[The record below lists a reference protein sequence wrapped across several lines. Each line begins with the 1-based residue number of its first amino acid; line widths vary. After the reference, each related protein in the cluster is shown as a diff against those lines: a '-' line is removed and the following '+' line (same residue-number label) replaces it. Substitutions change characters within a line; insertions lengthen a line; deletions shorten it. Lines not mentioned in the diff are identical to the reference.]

1 MRMTFWGATETVT
14 GSKFLIEARGTRL
27 LVDCGLFQGLKQLR
41 ARNRAPLPI
50 DPEDLD
56 AVVLTHAHL
65 DHSGY
70 LPVLCKRGFTGPIYA
85 TPGTRALCGVL
96 LPDAGFLQE
105 EEARYA
111 NRKGYSKHRP
121 ALPLY
126 TAEDGERCLAQFR
139 ELTVGAELEIGALR
153 VSVTPAGHILGAACV
168 RVSDG
173 RRSVIITGDV
183 GRPEAPVMRP
193 PAPLPAADVLVLEST
208 YGDRRHAPED
218 PMDAL
223 ADIVTRVAGRG
234 GVVVVPAFAVGRAQ
248 TVLHLLVSGMRRG
261 LMPELPI
268 YLNSPMAIRATDI
281 LLKAPD
287 EHRLTPDDC
296 RALAEQVRYVREAEE
311 SRALN
316 ARSGPMIIVSAS
328 GMATGGRVLHH
339 LKAFAPDPKNAVLF
353 TGFQAAGTRGQ
364 ALVAGA
370 SEIKIHGEYVPVR
383 AEIDNLDSL
392 SSHADYAE
400 LVDWLRAGACVPET
414 TYLVHGEP
422 AAQDALRRHLS
433 DFLGWRAV
441 IPSYGESVTI
451 DSP

>member
-1 MRMTFWGATETVT
+1 
-14 GSKFLIEARGTRL
+14 
-27 LVDCGLFQGLKQLR
+27 
-41 ARNRAPLPI
+41 
-50 DPEDLD
+50 
-56 AVVLTHAHL
+56 
-65 DHSGY
+65 
-70 LPVLCKRGFTGPIYA
+70 
-85 TPGTRALCGVL
+85 
-96 LPDAGFLQE
+96 
-105 EEARYA
+105 
-111 NRKGYSKHRP
+111 
-121 ALPLY
+121 
-126 TAEDGERCLAQFR
+126 
-139 ELTVGAELEIGALR
+139 
-153 VSVTPAGHILGAACV
+153 
-168 RVSDG
+168 
-173 RRSVIITGDV
+173 
-183 GRPEAPVMRP
+183 
-193 PAPLPAADVLVLEST
+193 
-208 YGDRRHAPED
+208 
-218 PMDAL
+218 
-223 ADIVTRVAGRG
+223 
-234 GVVVVPAFAVGRAQ
+234 VVPAFAVGRAQ

-287 EHRLTPDDC
+287 EHKLTPEDC
-296 RALAEQVRYVREAEE
+296 RALAERVRYVREAEE

-316 ARSGPMIIVSAS
+316 ARSGPMVIVSAS

-364 ALVAGA
+364 AMIAGA

-433 DFLGWRAV
+433 DFLGWHAV
-441 IPSYGESVTI
+441 IPGYGESVTL